1 METRWKIE
9 TEETQMRRTFLLIH
23 HLNDDIEDDGRDD
36 GFMTERCLPFV
47 ITRAGH
53 VSILN

>member
-1 METRWKIE
+1 MKLE
-9 TEETQMRRTFLLIH
+9 TEEIQMRRTFLLIH